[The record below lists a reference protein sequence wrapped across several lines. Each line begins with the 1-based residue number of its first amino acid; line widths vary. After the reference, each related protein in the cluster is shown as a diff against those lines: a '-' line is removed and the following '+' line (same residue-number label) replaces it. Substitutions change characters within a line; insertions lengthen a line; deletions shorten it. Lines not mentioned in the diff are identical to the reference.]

1 MLVFGAPLDMCDDM
15 ATGTR
20 RYQTFECMFASSFPL
35 VSIWYEKKS
44 VLNVREGG
52 QSSNVARGKSQNGAH
67 ASSFLN
73 TNTFISLKSET
84 QTVHTPKFRPKR
96 LLRGQHTAE
105 WAESRQLELK
115 CFRCGECEKWVVSTC
130 DWTKFLAFMF
140 THTAVIE
147 GLQLKIRLL
156 CSASSAT
163 PQTAVWIYAMCAQR
177 IAIQLRMR
185 WWRIFSR
192 FCLRFAVCVWQ
203 DITCAIWF
211 AVNARIIFLE
221 FANC

>member
-1 MLVFGAPLDMCDDM
+1 MCARAVRAQTSPAANLRMAPMQAHFWTQIHLS
-15 ATGTR
+15 R
-20 RYQTFECMFASSFPL
+20 
-35 VSIWYEKKS
+35 
-44 VLNVREGG
+44 
-52 QSSNVARGKSQNGAH
+52 SNLRLRL
-67 ASSFLN
+67 FTL
-73 TNTFISLKSET
+73 
-84 QTVHTPKFRPKR
+84 HTPECRPKR
-96 LLRGQHTAE
+96 LLRGRHTAE

-130 DWTKFLAFMF
+130 DWTKFPAFMF

-192 FCLRFAVCVWQ
+192 FCLRFAVCVCGRTSHVRS
-203 DITCAIWF
+203 DSPSMRVLFFLSSPIVKTARS
-211 AVNARIIFLE
+211 AMMSNARYTVCTTSE
-221 FANC
+221 RHEVARAKCANWRAESVLLC